1 MYVVLSDVMNILRLK
16 ISEFIRFT
24 TYSNIL
30 SFVNFPMYDKVI
42 FVNTQ
47 GTTFLMLYFIFD
59 KNDIVLES

>member
-30 SFVNFPMYDKVI
+30 SFINFPMYDKVI
-42 FVNTQ
+42 FVNAQ
-47 GTTFLMLYFIFD
+47 GSTFLMLSFIFD
-59 KNDIVLES
+59 